1 MKLVVS
7 ATDGQVVQQP
17 RKCLDTHTDAIF
29 VCGGRKS
36 LCYLP
41 KQNVWYK
48 LADTLSDHRNH
59 TITQCGD
66 ILYIV
71 GGQSDK
77 LGESHVMEYYVPA
90 TNSWGAIQ
98 RAIVESRFN
107 CCAVLKGIVYAIY
120 WNGEYHS
127 IQFDIHRYDPENN
140 YWDKVN
146 DMSTVEK
153 FDPSNKKWEEVAATN
168 EKRRGAF
175 GVAMNGKV
183 YIAGGRQGYTVIGT
197 CEVYNPITNEWH
209 LMPSLV
215 VPRRDASMVCIEG
228 RLYVLSGSMIH
239 DSRWARVLSVE
250 MFDSERNEWKE
261 KSVIPVESFET
272 AEEQKKM
279 NSLKACFARLFKG
292 VIDKLESLN

>member
-1 MKLVVS
+1 M
-7 ATDGQVVQQP
+7 
-17 RKCLDTHTDAIF
+17 
-29 VCGGRKS
+29 CGTS
-36 LCYLP
+36 W
-41 KQNVWYK
+41 Q
-48 LADTLSDHRNH
+48 TLSDHRNH

-66 ILYIV
+66 KLYIV

-140 YWDKVN
+140 YWDKVNAPPTKRGDPCVVTNEQHLYIIGGISRGN

-228 RLYVLSGSMIH
+228 RLYVLSGSMMH

-272 AEEQKKM
+272 TEEQKKM